1 MQLKF
6 DKSIKFPK
14 NFIYRKKTFTHCK
27 TYKFYLFLPSSLLV
41 MYCCKQEQSVLY
53 LFLDILKSWSC

>member
-14 NFIYRKKTFTHCK
+14 NFIYRKKTFTHRK
-27 TYKFYLFLPSSLLV
+27 TYKFYLFLLSSLLV
-41 MYCCKQEQSVLY
+41 MYCCKQE
-53 LFLDILKSWSC
+53 